1 MPSESDIR
9 RGTNNLIQQHLYEE
23 ALLYL
28 DGVDNDNGRLR
39 PLVEF
44 MRGYV
49 FLAMRDFARARR
61 HYELSFENE
70 YRVESAEMI
79 ATLLLA
85 EGKLESAIEF
95 LERTIAGEN
104 ENLRMLRFD
113 LCKFYVISDR
123 FQEAERIMGSILP
136 GLAPPLPPVLS
147 SEAQMLRAAIL
158 SEFET
163 LEKFPNI
170 RGFLAMVEGAA
181 IPVPG
186 EADNPKGADGQDEAS
201 P

>member
-1 MPSESDIR
+1 MPSETDIR
-9 RGTNNLIQQHLYEE
+9 RGTNDLLQQHLYEE

-28 DGVDNDNGRLR
+28 DGVDTDNGKLR
-39 PLVEF
+39 PFVEF
-44 MRGYV
+44 MRGHV

-61 HYELSFENE
+61 HYEMSFVNE

-85 EGKLESAIEF
+85 EGRLESAIEF
-95 LERTIAGEN
+95 LERTIAGES

-136 GLAPPLPPVLS
+136 GLAPPLPPILS
-147 SEAQMLRAAIL
+147 SEAQMLRTAIM

-163 LEKFPNI
+163 LESFPNI

-181 IPVPG
+181 IPVQCDG
-186 EADNPKGADGQDEAS
+186 YELKGAGGQDELR